1 VCVCVYVCVCGFV
14 CVCVRACVHASFV
27 HVCVRA
33 CVRDCMHVCTIV
45 CVHTEAIILCM
56 YICMVGNAIMSRL
69 HAPIK
74 QYVTPCVDVEHIIYN
89 IGFIHSFNSFIRFE
103 VTTGV
108 R

>member
-1 VCVCVYVCVCGFV
+1 
-14 CVCVRACVHASFV
+14 
-27 HVCVRA
+27 
-33 CVRDCMHVCTIV
+33 
-45 CVHTEAIILCM
+45 
-56 YICMVGNAIMSRL
+56 MVGNAIMSRL